1 MPPLKFRITTPFA
14 VIATPARNFVVRPT
28 HVSDCCLKSPATYC
42 RPSFIHRIPH
52 MHTVILIS
60 GDDVPAGGFVVGA
73 DQNNPA
79 LDQLIHDLRQAYPR
93 ANHRVISGLDVVTDV
108 AEAGE

>member
-1 MPPLKFRITTPFA
+1 
-14 VIATPARNFVVRPT
+14 
-28 HVSDCCLKSPATYC
+28 
-42 RPSFIHRIPH
+42 

-73 DQNNPA
+73 DHPA